1 MKKVKTAECGTETT
15 KEQRLKKNLLKI
27 MCRLYQKT
35 ADRVEDILFHF
46 YFITGE
52 NR

>member
-1 MKKVKTAECGTETT
+1 MKKVKTAESGTGTK
-15 KEQRLKKNLLKI
+15 KEQRLKKDLLNI

-35 ADRVEDILFHF
+35 ADRVEDVLFHF
-46 YFITGE
+46 YFVTGE